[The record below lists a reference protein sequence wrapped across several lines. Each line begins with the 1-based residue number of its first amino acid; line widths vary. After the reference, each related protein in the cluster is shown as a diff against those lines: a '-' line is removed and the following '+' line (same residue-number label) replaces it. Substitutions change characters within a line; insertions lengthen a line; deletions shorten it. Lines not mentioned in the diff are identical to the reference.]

1 MPSNYTIC
9 VGTIGSGLWLSSDG
23 GDRWQRVRDGLHG
36 ESRVYGLAVHPA
48 EPRTIFAGAED
59 GLYKSRDGGQSFT
72 RLDSPMNASDVWK
85 IAIDPA
91 NPDIIFAGTRPA
103 ALYRSA
109 DGGRN
114 WRKLPADIVDECP
127 NVGVPRVT
135 ALTVDPSDHRVVW
148 AGIEVDGV
156 RRSTDGGESWSR
168 ITNGVYDLDIH
179 DIAVT
184 VNGST
189 KVLTSTPGEIFA
201 SSDRGESWQGLGVRD
216 QFSLRY
222 CRGLAQKADDPETLF
237 AATGNGAGRP
247 HRRDPA
253 LARRRAGVAAA
264 TPAGRTELADLG
276 LCDTPGRPRIDRR
289 VQPLR
294 RAVSDPRRRRF
305 VAEIAPRIHRNP
317 RPVLGSELRFAAAP
331 GPDCSAQTLQGKLQ
345 SATLS

>member
-1 MPSNYTIC
+1 MPGNYTIC
-9 VGTIGSGLWLSSDG
+9 VGTIGSGLWLSPDG
-23 GDRWQRVRDGLHG
+23 GDSWQRVRDGLHG
-36 ESRVYGLAVHPA
+36 ESRIYGLDGAPGRTAHDIRRRRGRHLQEPRRRAELHPA
-48 EPRTIFAGAED
+48 RFADE
-59 GLYKSRDGGQSFT
+59 RI
-72 RLDSPMNASDVWK
+72 DVWK

-91 NPDIIFAGTRPA
+91 DPDIIFAGTRPA
-103 ALYRSA
+103 ALYRST

-114 WRKLPADIVDECP
+114 WRKLPADIVEECP

-184 VNGST
+184 VNGGT
-189 KVLTSTPGEIFA
+189 TVLTSTPGEIFA

-216 QFSLRY
+216 QFALRY

-237 AATGNGAGRP
+237 AATGDARGRQ

-253 LARRRAGVAAA
+253 LARRRQELGER
-264 TPAGRTELADLG
+264 PCRSSRT
-276 LCDTPGRPRIDRR
+276 RR
-289 VQPLR
+289 SGPLR
-294 RAVSDPRRRRF
+294 RMPPTPA
-305 VAEIAPRIHRNP
+305 
-317 RPVLGSELRFAAAP
+317 
-331 GPDCSAQTLQGKLQ
+331 
-345 SATLS
+345 